1 MNVDRNDKEI
11 KERGFPEP
19 ILKKTKQ
26 NGLLVSETL
35 EIKKRKENLEE
46 FQA

>member
-1 MNVDRNDKEI
+1 MNVDRNDIEI
-11 KERGFPEP
+11 KARGLPEP

-35 EIKKRKENLEE
+35 EIKKRRENLEE
-46 FQA
+46 FKA